1 MFKRRELIAG
11 IAAGAIGSR
20 AVASAQTANPE
31 LPAVATTE
39 PSLVLPDV
47 KGSIQERID
56 AYLKRTGLDAP
67 ESSVSVLQ
75 GIGNVIVPSDHPQWV
90 QHRTL
95 AFEEAIIK
103 AQQSYI
109 GKQQVK
115 ISADAISILYKA
127 ADREPPPYNE
137 GDLGDPG
144 KVAEI
149 ARKALAVTGGTMDK
163 ALEQLGVDPRGLEKA
178 PPAQKHIQFSRALA
192 ISGFEKSFGS
202 LTGMIP
208 KFSVEAH
215 DGQGNY
221 QIGVVALV
229 SNPLRNLAQSVLRLR
244 GNFTPDVARAQ
255 DFRTVVSDKAALV
268 DLFGV
273 RWMRDLE
280 GLPVLVSFAQWGVE
294 RTGTKNV
301 AMLAEYE
308 DVALRQAEIRAGQQI
323 AEFLSA
329 SGELESNAEF
339 KKKLEETAER
349 MADGYIAQKDPISSL
364 EAPLRETMKRRARLN
379 NLTGLETLAK
389 WKRSHPDVPQHV
401 IYGAVR
407 FWSAAGEAGI
417 RAQLDGRAAKATPG
431 AGPTRSQAG
440 TRESKDVGDF

>member
-1 MFKRRELIAG
+1 M
-11 IAAGAIGSR
+11 
-20 AVASAQTANPE
+20 
-31 LPAVATTE
+31 
-39 PSLVLPDV
+39 
-47 KGSIQERID
+47 
-56 AYLKRTGLDAP
+56 
-67 ESSVSVLQ
+67 
-75 GIGNVIVPSDHPQWV
+75 
-90 QHRTL
+90 
-95 AFEEAIIK
+95 
-103 AQQSYI
+103 
-109 GKQQVK
+109 
-115 ISADAISILYKA
+115 
-127 ADREPPPYNE
+127 
-137 GDLGDPG
+137 
-144 KVAEI
+144 
-149 ARKALAVTGGTMDK
+149 
-163 ALEQLGVDPRGLEKA
+163 
-178 PPAQKHIQFSRALA
+178 
-192 ISGFEKSFGS
+192 
-202 LTGMIP
+202 
-208 KFSVEAH
+208 
-215 DGQGNY
+215 
-221 QIGVVALV
+221 
-229 SNPLRNLAQSVLRLR
+229 
-244 GNFTPDVARAQ
+244 
-255 DFRTVVSDKAALV
+255 VSDKAALV